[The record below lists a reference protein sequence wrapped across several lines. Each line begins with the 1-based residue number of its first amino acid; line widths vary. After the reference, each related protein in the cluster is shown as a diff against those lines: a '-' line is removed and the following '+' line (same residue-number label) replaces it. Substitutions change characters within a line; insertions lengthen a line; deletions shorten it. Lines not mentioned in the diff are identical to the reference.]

1 MITVTIAGRLGRDAE
16 VRQAGNSQVCSFSV
30 AADTGFGDR
39 KQSHWFNCSIWGN
52 QGVALCQYLKKG
64 GQVTIT
70 GEFSER
76 EHDGKFYK
84 ELRVNQIELQGGKQD
99 NQSNQQNQGNYQN
112 NYQQPNNQQPN
123 NQPPQNQFSNQQAQ
137 NYAQQ
142 AAARAPQPSYQNQ
155 GNFSAQPQGQAPQNP
170 ADIDSE
176 IPF

>member
-16 VRQAGNSQVCSFSV
+16 LRQAGNSQVCGFSV

-39 KQSHWFNCSIWGN
+39 KQSHWFDCSIWGN
-52 QGVALCQYLKKG
+52 QGAALCQYLKKG
-64 GQVTIT
+64 SQVTIT

-99 NQSNQQNQGNYQN
+99 NQSQGGYQN
-112 NYQQPNNQQPN
+112 NQGYQNQPQGQHQFANQQ
-123 NQPPQNQFSNQQAQ
+123 SQ
-137 NYAQQ
+137 NYAQN
-142 AAARAPQPSYQNQ
+142 AVANAPKPNYQNQ
-155 GNFSAQPQGQAPQNP
+155 GNFSAQPQSNQNQQGLGNQDPIDQA
-170 ADIDSE
+170 

>member
-1 MITVTIAGRLGRDAE
+1 MITVIIAGRLGRDAE

-84 ELRVNQIELQGGKQD
+84 ELRVNQIELQGSKQD
-99 NQSNQQNQGNYQN
+99 SQNQGNYQN
-112 NYQQPNNQQPN
+112 NQGYQNQPQGQHQFANQQ
-123 NQPPQNQFSNQQAQ
+123 SQ
-137 NYAQQ
+137 NYAQNV
-142 AAARAPQPSYQNQ
+142 AANAPKPNYQNQ
-155 GNFSAQPQGQAPQNP
+155 GNFTAQPQGQQSQQSQQGLGSQPTP
-170 ADIDSE
+170 ADDD